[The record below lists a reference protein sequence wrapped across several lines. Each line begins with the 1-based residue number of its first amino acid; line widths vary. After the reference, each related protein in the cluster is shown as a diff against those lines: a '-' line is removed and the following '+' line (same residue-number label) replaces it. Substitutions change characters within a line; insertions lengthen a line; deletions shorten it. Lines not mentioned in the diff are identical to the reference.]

1 MWLVTT
7 DSFPGYWGRGDTL
20 PEAVANARGAGGK
33 APWVAHRL
41 ADGWVEATF
50 DGLTISARYTGEQE
64 DSLLTPM
71 VAEAFRVSRGG
82 TISPR

>member
-33 APWVAHRL
+33 APWVARRITE
-41 ADGWVEATF
+41 GWTDPGT
-50 DGLTISARYTGEQE
+50 DGLNIFATYTG
-64 DSLLTPM
+64 DNPKDAPRM
-71 VAEAFRVSRGG
+71 VAESFR
-82 TISPR
+82 ISKTGVIK